1 MKSSSYVFPISVECL
16 EEGGYFAECPLLKGC
31 HVEGKTYA
39 EAVENLEDAIQVFLK
54 SYKEL
59 GKASPRIPRIRGRA
73 IVTGG
78 IPVRI
83 KGVG

>member
-1 MKSSSYVFPISVECL
+1 MKSSSYLFPITVECL
-16 EEGGYFAECPLLKGC
+16 DEGGYYAECPLLQGC
-31 HVEGKTYA
+31 HVEGRTYA
-39 EAVENLEDAIQVFLK
+39 EAVENLEDSIQIFLK

-59 GKASPRIPRIRGRA
+59 GKTIPRIPRISGKA

-83 KGVG
+83 KDVG